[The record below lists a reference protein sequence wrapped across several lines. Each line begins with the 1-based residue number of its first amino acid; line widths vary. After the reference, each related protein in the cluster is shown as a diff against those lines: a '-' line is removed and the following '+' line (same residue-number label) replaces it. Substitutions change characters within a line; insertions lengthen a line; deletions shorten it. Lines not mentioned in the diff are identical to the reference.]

1 MSESTVRA
9 DDPGDLIAAIP
20 SMLSFP
26 PTRSLVVITLRH
38 RDVAGRD
45 RETLVETVARF
56 DLGPDQERL
65 ARTAVRACI
74 RGTDAVMVVFVDDGA
89 TPEDA
94 QTQRRLLRMLTDGFT
109 DAGVR
114 VAGAWATSRIEAGLP
129 WQAVTNPAFGGTLPD
144 PMSGAVAAAT
154 AAGGGPIRR
163 SREEITALVALD
175 SSAAAQLDTVLP
187 VALDEIH
194 QRWRLAS
201 DRGELDAIRREAIE
215 FILDRVRDISRG
227 EHPGSDDLARIALTV
242 GDGFVG
248 LVMLA
253 VSAGEH
259 AHAAEALWLRLTRCL
274 RGAVRAEPAALLA
287 YSAYLRGD
295 GSLATSAIK
304 AAFAAD
310 PDHPLADLLADALRD
325 GYPHSMLRAL
335 ADRGIDTATQL
346 GIDLPRHAST

>member
-1 MSESTVRA
+1 MAPR
-9 DDPGDLIAAIP
+9 
-20 SMLSFP
+20 
-26 PTRSLVVITLRH
+26 
-38 RDVAGRD
+38 
-45 RETLVETVARF
+45 
-56 DLGPDQERL
+56 
-65 ARTAVRACI
+65 
-74 RGTDAVMVVFVDDGA
+74 
-89 TPEDA
+89 
-94 QTQRRLLRMLTDGFT
+94 QR
-109 DAGVR
+109 
-114 VAGAWATSRIEAGLP
+114 P
-129 WQAVTNPAFGGTLPD
+129 
-144 PMSGAVAAAT
+144 
-154 AAGGGPIRR
+154 
-163 SREEITALVALD
+163 
-175 SSAAAQLDTVLP
+175 
-187 VALDEIH
+187 
-194 QRWRLAS
+194 
-201 DRGELDAIRREAIE
+201 GELDAIRREAIE